1 MIASFGARSSSDR
14 RPRFALGALLLVA
27 LALAPAPAHAA
38 ETPAEAEPRLSTE
51 ARADRLFRAGE
62 KKFDSGDYAGACE
75 DFSES
80 LKLGPKLGALLN
92 LALCHETIGK
102 PVTAWHE
109 FSHAAAWAAQN
120 NQRERH
126 EFATQHMRA
135 LEPKLP
141 RVILQLPV
149 DRAIDGLDLDG
160 EPVPEQR
167 WYLPL
172 YVDPGEHHLGVTAP
186 GKQRAT
192 VSFRVAE
199 PPSEQVVYIPH
210 LADEVSV
217 EAPPAPRPR
226 PATDTTRRALGFV
239 GLGLGATGVITGA
252 TFGTLAITADARD
265 PAVQDQATAATVAF
279 VSGAAFAAIGGW
291 LLWTS
296 TTSAG
301 PRTALTAAPNRGGAA
316 FGLTTSF

>member
-1 MIASFGARSSSDR
+1 MTAPSGVLPFPDLRTWSVAGV
-14 RPRFALGALLLVA
+14 LLLVA
-27 LALAPAPAHAA
+27 LLPASAGAA
-38 ETPAEAEPRLSTE
+38 ETPADAKPRLSTE
-51 ARADRLFRAGE
+51 ARADQLFRSGE
-62 KKFDSGDYAGACE
+62 KKFDSGDYAGACA

-80 LKLGPKLGALLN
+80 LKLGPKLGTLLN

-120 NQRERH
+120 NQRDRH

-141 RVILQLPV
+141 RVILQLPT

-172 YVDPGEHHLGVTAP
+172 YLDPGEHHLGVTAP

-192 VSFRVAE
+192 VSFRVTAS
-199 PPSEQVVYIPH
+199 PSDQLVYIPR
-210 LADEVSV
+210 LADAKAET
-217 EAPPAPRPR
+217 APAPS
-226 PATDTTRRALGFV
+226 PAYDPTRRTLGFV
-239 GLGLGATGVITGA
+239 GLGLGVAGVVTGA
-252 TFGTLAITADARD
+252 TFGTLAIAADARD
-265 PAVQDQATAATVAF
+265 PVVQDRTTVATVAF
-279 VSGAAFAAIGGW
+279 VAGAAFAAVGGW

-296 TTSAG
+296 PTGTG
-301 PRTALTAAPNRGGAA
+301 PRAALTAAPHRGGATL
-316 FGLTTSF
+316 GLTTSF